1 MMKNDDDESPFISI
15 NKAKTGLGRREENT
29 RTLEMAA
36 LRGVQ
41 LKDCTIRPL
50 LLLLSRKY
58 ASRPALVTEGRQ
70 ESTKQNLP
78 SPELKVSRMSNGTV
92 IAALENHSPV
102 ASLSAVVAAG
112 SRHEDLSLLGSTHC
126 LRASAFLTNRRT
138 SMFKI
143 QRCIDMV
150 GGNLEI
156 TSTREYTMYS
166 MNALRD
172 HIHDLAN
179 ILGGILTKPLYYPW
193 ELHDI
198 RQRMRLEKSIAMH
211 STHMAVLEDLHM
223 IAYKNA
229 LRNSLYCP
237 DFMMEKFTQDMM
249 MDFIHN
255 HITSS
260 RLAVVGIGM
269 SHDAVQAAAER
280 HFKITEGSGRPIDKV
295 KYIGGEHRVHTDS
308 KLVHTLL
315 VAESSSVVGPQA
327 GAFAVL
333 QHVLGAGPY
342 TKRGLNSGS
351 KLSPALN
358 KASRFPSVAMAFN
371 ASYSDSGLFGIYS
384 ICPSEAVSDV
394 IGAGLAEIKAIADGK
409 LTEDEVNRA
418 RMQVRARLLMSAEEQ
433 KSVLHELGSQA
444 LFTGKF
450 VAPTEAAESL
460 NSIVAANVVDAAKKV
475 FAGKK
480 TMVSHGDLSHT
491 PFLDEL

>member
-1 MMKNDDDESPFISI
+1 M
-15 NKAKTGLGRREENT
+15 T
-29 RTLEMAA
+29 
-36 LRGVQ
+36 Q
-41 LKDCTIRPL
+41 
-50 LLLLSRKY
+50 RKY
-58 ASRPALVTEGRQ
+58 ASGPALATEDGR
-70 ESTKQNLP
+70 ESNQQILP
-78 SPELKVSRMSNGTV
+78 PPELKVSRMSNGTV
-92 IAALENHSPV
+92 IAALENHSPI
-102 ASLSAVVAAG
+102 ANLSAVVAAG

-138 SMFKI
+138 STFKI
-143 QRCIDMV
+143 RRCIEKV
-150 GGNLEI
+150 GGNLDI
-156 TSTREYTMYS
+156 TSTREYTVYS
-166 MNALRD
+166 INVLRD
-172 HIHDLAN
+172 HINDLAN
-179 ILGGILTKPLYYPW
+179 ILGGILAEPLFYPW
-193 ELHDI
+193 ELQDLHH
-198 RQRMRLEKSIAMH
+198 RMRLEKSIALH

-229 LRNSLYCP
+229 LRNSLFCP

-269 SHDAVQAAAER
+269 SHDAVQTAAER
-280 HFKITEGSGRPIDKV
+280 HFKITEGSGRPIEKA
-295 KYIGGEHRVHTDS
+295 KYIGGEHRVHTES
-308 KLVHTLL
+308 KLVHTVL
-315 VAESSSVVGPQA
+315 VAESSSLVGPQA

-342 TKRGLNSGS
+342 TKRGINSGS
-351 KLSPALN
+351 KLSPALV
-358 KASRFPSVAMAFN
+358 KASRFPAVAMAFN
-371 ASYSDSGLFGIYS
+371 AAYSDSGLFGIYS

-394 IGAGLAEIKAIADGK
+394 VGAGLAEIKAIADGK

-418 RMQVRARLLMSAEEQ
+418 RMQVRARLLMAAEEQ

-460 NSIVAANVVDAAKKV
+460 NSIVTANVVDAAKKV
-475 FAGKK
+475 FTGKK